1 MASVVNT
8 GTLQVL
14 RSVNTPDYAPP
25 AWQVISESA
34 ADAIAPVPQ
43 RYRKWV
49 TDHVEEMTVG
59 EKAAVDAAQAT
70 ADDDARMS
78 QLNARDVLAAVLL
91 VVRDEFEVFAGR
103 IDAMRDAVAT
113 ANNLG
118 DAKTAAAAIPDAPV
132 RTVAQIK
139 AAVRARLETISG

>member
-8 GTLQVL
+8 GTLRVL
-14 RSVNTPDYAPP
+14 RSVNTPDFQPP
-25 AWQVISESA
+25 TWAVLAEAA
-34 ADAIAPVPQ
+34 ADAAEAIPL

-59 EKAAVDAAQAT
+59 EKAAVDAALQA
-70 ADDDARMS
+70 AGDDVRMAQLDARD
-78 QLNARDVLAAVLL
+78 ALAAVLL

-103 IDAMRDAVAT
+103 QNALRDAIAT

-118 DAKTAAAAIPDAPV
+118 DAKAAAAAIPDAPV